1 MALIQNKRARH
12 DYAIEEKFE
21 AGIVLQGWEVK
32 SVRASR
38 AQINLAHLR
47 ARRRA
52 LPLQRP
58 HDACGPG
65 LHARDA

>member
-12 DYAIEEKFE
+12 DYTIEERFE

-38 AQINLAHLR
+38 AQLNLAISIFETVSFSSAMLT
-47 ARRRA
+47 
-52 LPLQRP
+52 
-58 HDACGPG
+58 
-65 LHARDA
+65 